1 MVAVETCEGEI
12 YAGCPPHWVP
22 LMASGLCVH
31 PALPRYNHHRANC
44 SKTYC
49 SRARR
54 GNYVTC
60 STPLKHLRN
69 FFTERFLGKLA
80 VKWIPKKS
88 HRTLH
93 NAHVATLPCKTLM
106 SAKQAMNDKLRR
118 SVATYLRCNGVVNN

>member
-1 MVAVETCEGEI
+1 VVAVETCEGEI

-60 STPLKHLRN
+60 STPLKHLRIFSLKDSLVN
-69 FFTERFLGKLA
+69 LQLNGYQ
-80 VKWIPKKS
+80 KS